1 MTNFEDFSM
10 LLLVCVIFQTKTV
23 VLRLKTTF
31 GEMIIREVEKLNFE
45 IEMLGLLIFT
55 CQTLPTISNL
65 PNVYLWFFPYPCTY
79 RLPNILSL
87 HWRCF
92 MRLFYL
98 LSGLFGYH
106 GFVLKIHS
114 TIKLFQDNS
123 VLYE

>member
-55 CQTLPTISNL
+55 CQALPTFSNL
-65 PNVYLWFFPYPCTY
+65 PNVYLWFFPYPCISPIVYPIFFPYTGNV
-79 RLPNILSL
+79 LCDFFI
-87 HWRCF
+87 CF
-92 MRLFYL
+92 LGYLDTTALF
-98 LSGLFGYH
+98 
-106 GFVLKIHS
+106 
-114 TIKLFQDNS
+114 
-123 VLYE
+123 